1 VHPTQ
6 PLTSGVW
13 HDNWSDPARENETT
27 KIQLSESDIITF
39 HNYDWPEGFEARIKE
54 LQPLHRPILCTEYM
68 ARGAGSTFDT
78 VLPIAR
84 RNHVAAIN
92 WGLVNGKTQ
101 TNLPWDSWE
110 RPYVLRP
117 PTIWFHD
124 VFYTDGTPYRQ
135 AEADLIRRLT
145 SSTP

>member
-1 VHPTQ
+1 
-6 PLTSGVW
+6 
-13 HDNWSDPARENETT
+13 
-27 KIQLSESDIITF
+27 
-39 HNYDWPEGFEARIKE
+39 
-54 LQPLHRPILCTEYM
+54 M

-84 RNHVAAIN
+84 RDHVAAIN

-124 VFYTDGTPYRQ
+124 VFHTDGTPYRQ